1 MRLKVSS
8 GKWRPFCLGLNEFT
22 RSFDDFIKSKHFQ
35 RYCPFVRGIHRS
47 PVNSLQEDQWSF
59 DVFFDLRPNKWL
71 SKQSWGCWFETPSR
85 PVWWH
90 RNGYSNPLNHAQV
103 NNFDN
108 IWGLMKL
115 YYISSPILFLKS
127 IWYFHGT
134 YYLICSKQH
143 IVYNFKVIGSIP
155 WLYCNL
161 CNDKQVTLQ
170 IKGENLLAVPHQ
182 PISKATGV
190 LSTMR
195 TPLVFFGNFQSMYVS
210 YHSRN
215 SADALVMGKS
225 WALDLC
231 IFKLRPPR
239 CDFSNYAI
247 ITN

>member
-1 MRLKVSS
+1 MADILS
-8 GKWRPFCLGLNEFT
+8 RPQLVNSKFWWLHQIETFSALLSICAGNSPVPGEIPAKRSVT
-22 RSFDDFIKSKHFQ
+22 RSFDFF
-35 RYCPFVRGIHRS
+35 F
-47 PVNSLQEDQWSF
+47 WSAP
-59 DVFFDLRPNKWL
+59 DIWL

-90 RNGYSNPLNHAQV
+90 RNGYSNPLNHAQL

-108 IWGLMKL
+108 IWGLIKL
-115 YYISSPILFLKS
+115 YFISSPILFLKS
-127 IWYFHGT
+127 IWYIHGT

-155 WLYCNL
+155 WLYCYL
-161 CNDKQVTLQ
+161 CNYKQVTLQ
-170 IKGENLLAVPHQ
+170 VKGENLLAVPHQ
-182 PISKATGV
+182 AISKAMGV

-225 WALDLC
+225 WTLEFC